1 MASFSSQK
9 ITFTGDGAVAI
20 SYKTL
25 LDDPRSLEPSIEKA
39 FGADPSCLGLI
50 VVTDLPDDYPAK
62 RERLLKLANQF
73 ASLPESTREKYVDA
87 ISSYSFGWSH
97 GKEIMNGRPD
107 TLKGS
112 YYANPLLD
120 DPQVSEEERLQYPW
134 YHRNNIWPSKD
145 EEGIDG
151 FEDAFKDL
159 GRFIFNVGCKLASAC
174 QSFASS
180 YLMDNSTSLVSL
192 LESSQTTKARLLHYF
207 PPPTATNEPET
218 EDSWCGTHL
227 DNSMLTGL
235 CSAMYL
241 RHREGSPP
249 LTVPPP
255 SADSGLYIHTRGGEV
270 KKVAIP
276 KDALAFQTG
285 EALEI
290 CTAGRLRATPHL
302 VKAGK
307 PTIDTGIVSRETFA
321 VFMQP
326 NVDKVLSEDD
336 TFGSFSRKIFAK
348 HYDGTTM

>member
-227 DNSMLTGL
+227 DT
-235 CSAMYL
+235 
-241 RHREGSPP
+241 
-249 LTVPPP
+249 
-255 SADSGLYIHTRGGEV
+255 
-270 KKVAIP
+270 
-276 KDALAFQTG
+276 
-285 EALEI
+285 
-290 CTAGRLRATPHL
+290 GRLRATPHL